1 MTLETQTIKGPNLHK
16 GQSRV
21 VELLKGNSKY
31 VTVVAP
37 RQTGKTFLAM
47 QALLYWS
54 INDPGSKIFFCSPT
68 YAQAKK
74 VLEDL
79 YNAIAQSGIVESYN
93 KSDVTLKLKNGSVM
107 QFKSTER
114 EDSLRGYTGDYMVV
128 DEAAY
133 HGEEVWGSVL
143 KPIMLVRGKTVLFIS
158 TPKGNNYFKKL
169 YDAGQDPDQPDY
181 ASCRMHYTEN
191 PHLDIKELE
200 EARRSLP
207 SHIFQAEYEGSFTE
221 SGQTVFAD
229 TTPNQFSQ
237 WPQPIGK
244 VFCGIDLGRANDYT
258 VATFMDSEGNIIDIY
273 RENLQDWSQM
283 IQEMLVKIKK
293 WRATV
298 MVETNSIGDVVF
310 EMLKKQWQD
319 THPFVTSSK
328 SKNEIIE
335 SLAVDLNNLDVKIPS
350 PELFGPL
357 QFELSIYEYDYSP
370 KTRSIRYNAP
380 NGFHDDTVM
389 SLAICNANRKENKSI
404 GSYSYVARNS
414 GGTNW
419 R

>member
-1 MTLETQTIKGPNLHK
+1 METQTIKGPNLHK

-21 VELLKGNSKY
+21 VDLLKGNAKY

-54 INDPGSKIFFCSPT
+54 INDPGCKIFFCSPT
-68 YAQAKK
+68 YAQARK

-79 YNAIAQSGIVESYN
+79 YNAIASSGIVESYN

-107 QFKSTER
+107 MFKSTER
-114 EDSLRGYTGDYMVV
+114 EDSLRGYTGDYMVI

-133 HGEEVWGSVL
+133 HGEEVWSAVL
-143 KPIMLVRGKTVLFIS
+143 KPIMLVKGRTVLCIS
-158 TPKGNNYFKKL
+158 TPRGSNWFKKM
-169 YDAGQDPDQPDY
+169 YDAGQDPSQPDY

-191 PHLDIKELE
+191 PYLDIKELE

-207 SHIFQAEYEGSFTE
+207 AHIFQAEYEGSFTE

-229 TTPNQFSQ
+229 TTPNQFDRY
-237 WPQPIGK
+237 PQPQGK
-244 VFCGIDLGRANDYT
+244 IFCGIDLGRANDFT
-258 VATFMDSEGNIIDIY
+258 VATFIDTNGNVVDIY

-293 WRATV
+293 WNATV

-335 SLAVDLNNLDVKIPS
+335 SLAIDLNNIEIRIPS
-350 PELFGPL
+350 AVLFTPL
-357 QFELSIYEYDYSP
+357 QFELGIYEYDYSP
-370 KTRSIRYNAP
+370 KTRTIRYNAP

-389 SLAICNANRKENKSI
+389 SLAISNHNRKQNKSL
-404 GSYSYVARNS
+404 GAYSYVARNS
-414 GGTNW
+414 MGMSH

>member
-1 MTLETQTIKGPNLHK
+1 METKTIQGPQLHK
-16 GQSRV
+16 GQIRV
-21 VELLKGNSKY
+21 VELLKGDAKY

-54 INDPGSKIFFCSPT
+54 INDPGCLIFFASPT
-68 YAQAKK
+68 YSQAKK
-74 VLEDL
+74 VMEDL
-79 YNAIAQSGIVESYN
+79 HNAIAASGIVQSYN
-93 KSDVTLKLKNGSVM
+93 KSDFTLKLMNGSVIM
-107 QFKSTER
+107 FKSTER
-114 EDSLRGYTGDYMVV
+114 VDNLRGYTGDYMVI
-128 DEAAY
+128 DESAY

-143 KPIMLVRGKTVLFIS
+143 KPIMLVKGKCTLFIS
-158 TPKGNNYFKKL
+158 TPKGNNWFKKM
-169 YDAGQDPDQPDY
+169 YDAGQDPDQTDY

-207 SHIFQAEYEGSFTE
+207 AHIFSAEYEGTFTE

-229 TTPNQFSQ
+229 TTPNQFSK
-237 WPQPIGK
+237 WPQPQGK

-258 VATFMDSEGNIIDIY
+258 VATFIDENGHIVDIY
-273 RENLQDWSQM
+273 RQNLQDWSQM
-283 IQEMLVKIKK
+283 IQEMLVKIKQ
-293 WRATV
+293 WNATV

-310 EMLKKQWQD
+310 EMLKKQWQN

-335 SLAVDLNNLDVKIPS
+335 SLAVDLNNIEIKIPS
-350 PELFGPL
+350 PELFGAL

-380 NGFHDDTVM
+380 NGFHDDCVM
-389 SLAICNANRKENKSI
+389 SLAISNWNRKQNKSI
-404 GSYSYVARNS
+404 GTYSYVARNS
-414 GGTNW
+414 GGTQW

>member
-1 MTLETQTIKGPNLHK
+1 METQTIQGPSLHK

-54 INDPGSKIFFCSPT
+54 INDPGCLIFFASPT
-68 YAQAKK
+68 YSQAKK
-74 VLEDL
+74 VMEDL
-79 YNAIAQSGIVESYN
+79 HNAIAKSGIVQSYN
-93 KSDVTLKLKNGSVM
+93 KSDFTLKLKNGSVIM
-107 QFKSTER
+107 FKSTER
-114 EDSLRGYTGDYMVV
+114 VDNLRGYTGDYMVI

-133 HGEEVWGSVL
+133 HAEDAWGSVL
-143 KPIMLVRGKTVLFIS
+143 KPIMLVKGKCTLFIS
-158 TPKGNNYFKKL
+158 TPKGNNWFKKM
-169 YDAGQDPDQPDY
+169 YDAGQDLDQTDY

-207 SHIFQAEYEGSFTE
+207 AHIFSAEYEGTFTE

-229 TTPNQFSQ
+229 TTANQFSK
-237 WPQPIGK
+237 WPQPQGK

-258 VATFMDSEGNIIDIY
+258 VATFIDEKGHIVDIY
-273 RENLQDWSQM
+273 RQNLQDWSQM
-283 IQEMLVKIKK
+283 IQEMLVKIKQ
-293 WRATV
+293 WNATV

-310 EMLKKQWQD
+310 EMLKKQWQN

-335 SLAVDLNNLDVKIPS
+335 SLAVDLNNQEIKIPS
-350 PELFGPL
+350 PELFGAL

-380 NGFHDDTVM
+380 NGFHDDCVM
-389 SLAICNANRKENKSI
+389 SLAICNANRKQNKSI
-404 GSYSYVARNS
+404 GHYSYVARNS
-414 GGTNW
+414 GGTQW

>member
-1 MTLETQTIKGPNLHK
+1 METKTIQGPQLHK

-21 VELLKGNSKY
+21 VELLKGHSKY

-54 INDPGSKIFFCSPT
+54 INDPGCLIFFASPT
-68 YAQAKK
+68 YSQAKK
-74 VLEDL
+74 VMEDL
-79 YNAIAQSGIVESYN
+79 HNAIAASGIVQSYN
-93 KSDVTLKLKNGSVM
+93 KSDFTLKLKNGSVIM
-107 QFKSTER
+107 FKSTER
-114 EDSLRGYTGDYMVV
+114 VDNLRGYTGDYMVI

-143 KPIMLVRGKTVLFIS
+143 KPIMLVKGKCTLFIS
-158 TPKGNNYFKKL
+158 TPKGNNWFKKM
-169 YDAGQDPDQPDY
+169 YDAGQDLDQTDY

-207 SHIFQAEYEGSFTE
+207 AHIFSAEYEGTFTE

-229 TTPNQFSQ
+229 TTANQFSK
-237 WPQPIGK
+237 WPQPQGK

-258 VATFMDSEGNIIDIY
+258 VATFIDEKGHIVDIY
-273 RENLQDWSQM
+273 RQNLQDWSQM
-283 IQEMLVKIKK
+283 IQEMLVKIKQ
-293 WRATV
+293 WNAIV

-310 EMLKKQWQD
+310 EMLKKQWQN

-335 SLAVDLNNLDVKIPS
+335 SLAVDLNNIEIKIPS
-350 PELFGPL
+350 PELFGVL

-370 KTRSIRYNAP
+370 NTRSIRYNAP
-380 NGFHDDTVM
+380 NGFHDDCVM
-389 SLAICNANRKENKSI
+389 SLAISNHNRKQNKSI
-404 GSYSYVARNS
+404 GTYSYVARNS
-414 GGTNW
+414 GGTQW